1 MYSIEYYWAIKRNK
15 SESVELRWMSQECI
29 IQSEV
34 SQIEENKYRILM
46 HIMES
51 RKTVLMTLIVGQD
64 VRDVEN
70 IPVDTVGEGE
80 GVMNWESIID
90 IYTLP
95 YVKQIASEKFLH
107 NTGCSLQSRGVG
119 GDICLL
125 WLIHAD
131 LWQKPIQYCK
141 AIILQLKKKILK
153 LSVKQVI
160 LGSM

>member
-1 MYSIEYYWAIKRNK
+1 MKNF
-15 SESVELRWMSQECI
+15 CI
-29 IQSEV
+29 TQGA
-34 SQIEENKYRILM
+34 Q
-46 HIMES
+46 
-51 RKTVLMTLIVGQD
+51 
-64 VRDVEN
+64 
-70 IPVDTVGEGE
+70 
-80 GVMNWESIID
+80 SIIE

-141 AIILQLKKKILK
+141 AIILQLKKIFKAICEASDPRK
-153 LSVKQVI
+153 HVK
-160 LGSM
+160 G

>member
-80 GVMNWESIID
+80 GVMN
-90 IYTLP
+90 
-95 YVKQIASEKFLH
+95 
-107 NTGCSLQSRGVG
+107 
-119 GDICLL
+119 
-125 WLIHAD
+125 
-131 LWQKPIQYCK
+131 
-141 AIILQLKKKILK
+141 
-153 LSVKQVI
+153 
-160 LGSM
+160 